1 MSSGGYRGY
10 VSSRPIQDNRV
21 PQHVQNLVIRDHAS
35 RLGLPYRLS
44 AVEYCMD
51 RCHMMLH
58 QVLDEL
64 PGLDGIIF
72 YSLFQ
77 LPIRSSARRE
87 IYDRVLDAGAV
98 AHFAVERLAIATAG
112 DVSRLEDIW
121 HVQQAVPLCPTVI
134 PEATAA
140 WR

>member
-1 MSSGGYRGY
+1 MASGGYRGY

-21 PQHVQNLVIRDHAS
+21 PQHVQNLVIRDHAA

-51 RCHMMLH
+51 RCHMMLR

-64 PGLDGIIF
+64 ATLDGIIF

-77 LPIRSSARRE
+77 LPVRSSARLAV
-87 IYDRVLDAGAV
+87 YDRILAAGATG
-98 AHFAVERLAIATAG
+98 HFAVERLAVAAAD
-112 DVSRLEDIW
+112 DVARLEDIW

-134 PEATAA
+134 PQAAAT